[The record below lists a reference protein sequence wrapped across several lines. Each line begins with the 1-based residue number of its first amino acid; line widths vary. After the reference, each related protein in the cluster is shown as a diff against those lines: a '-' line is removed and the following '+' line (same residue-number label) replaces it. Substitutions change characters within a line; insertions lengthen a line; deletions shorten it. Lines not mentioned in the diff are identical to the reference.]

1 MFVKLYLLYIYVSTL
16 RYNKSGH
23 WNIRECLDFRDSNNC
38 PAGQN
43 SGTSSENCGYV
54 RNGLG
59 LDNAS
64 TPKCLET
71 ALKGLSFPANN
82 TSHVVKEKLR
92 SNVSKSKSSDCKQRI
107 SHTNSTE
114 VSSHKHPTSQSSL
127 KHPTSQSS
135 LKHPASQSSLKHPN
149 SQSSLKHPASQS
161 SLKHP
166 ASQSSLKHP
175 NSNSSNK
182 HTTSQI
188 SIKPTNSYL
197 KNTSKSSLK
206 PSKSHSS
213 LTASKISRKQSSHHC
228 RNDSR
233 YPLEQSSTNPSTP
246 LPKRDNSRL
255 RAANASSSS
264 DCRCEHSATS
274 AGRGNKGHRGSV
286 RNCDS
291 RTSCLSERPP
301 FVANVKTSKTHNVIM
316 DHKQVGVPTTCMEGG
331 RRINLSSL

>member
-1 MFVKLYLLYIYVSTL
+1 MFVKLYLLYIYLSTL
-16 RYNKSGH
+16 RYNKFGH
-23 WNIRECLDFRDSNNC
+23 WNIRECLAFSDSNNC
-38 PAGQN
+38 PVGQN
-43 SGTSSENCGYV
+43 SGTSSENCGYI
-54 RNGLG
+54 RNGQC

-82 TSHVVKEKLR
+82 TSHIVKEKLR

-114 VSSHKHPTSQSSL
+114 VSSLKHLTSQSSLKHPASQSSL

-149 SQSSLKHPASQS
+149 SNPSI
-161 SLKHP
+161 
-166 ASQSSLKHP
+166 
-175 NSNSSNK
+175 K

-233 YPLEQSSTNPSTP
+233 YPLEHSSTNLSTP
-246 LPKRDNSRL
+246 LPKQDNSRR
-255 RAANASSSS
+255 RAANVSSSS
-264 DCRCEHSATS
+264 DCRCERSATS
-274 AGRGNKGHRGSV
+274 AGRGNKGHRGSMQ
-286 RNCDS
+286 NCDS

-316 DHKQVGVPTTCMEGG
+316 DHKQVGVPTTCMGW
-331 RRINLSSL
+331 RIHLSLL